1 MAKAIFK
8 TNQTYVRESHHNGR
22 LVREFG
28 EVSSVTPSRVTMT
41 VVDSARRHTGTET
54 FSPAN
59 GAGWRLCA
67 F

>member
-1 MAKAIFK
+1 MRPTIFK
-8 TNQTYVRESHHNGR
+8 PAQTYVRESHQNGR

>member
-8 TNQTYVRESHHNGR
+8 TNQTYVRESCHKGR

-28 EVSSVTPSRVTMT
+28 EVRSITPSRITMA

-54 FSPAN
+54 FNPAFDT
-59 GAGWRLCA
+59 GWRLCG
-67 F
+67 

>member
-1 MAKAIFK
+1 MRPTIFK
-8 TNQTYVRESHHNGR
+8 PAQTYVRESHHNGR

-28 EVSSVTPSRVTMT
+28 EVRSITPSRVTMT